1 MYRLQILRARGA
13 PPSANPGLRSHDTSL
28 VSMAMSVSILT
39 ALERDYKF
47 IIAYLGLA
55 LLLLQPPGF
64 DVLVGLCSLIIW

>member
-1 MYRLQILRARGA
+1 
-13 PPSANPGLRSHDTSL
+13 
-28 VSMAMSVSILT
+28 MAMSVSILT

-55 LLLLQPPGF
+55 LLLQPPGF

>member
-1 MYRLQILRARGA
+1 
-13 PPSANPGLRSHDTSL
+13 
-28 VSMAMSVSILT
+28 MAMSVSILT